1 MITELKPDS
10 ISKLPRG
17 QWLKL
22 LQMMKESDDLESL
35 IENYQEDFCTNII
48 QESFQSYVSRKLY
61 GWWNKEGNKKKE
73 IIVLIYNTILLVDL
87 APNLLTY
94 QDLMLECQRKG
105 WNLTEEDYYFY
116 KAEVSPYDW
125 RSFQRASVRLLKRY
139 GV

>member
-10 ISKLPRG
+10 IGKLARD

-35 IENYQEDFCTNII
+35 IENYQEDFCISIT

-61 GWWNKEGNKKKE
+61 EWWCEEGNKKKD
-73 IIVLIYNTILLVDL
+73 IIILIYNTVLLVDL

-94 QDLMLECQRKG
+94 QDLMLECQQKG
-105 WNLTEEDYYFY
+105 WNLTEEDYCFY
-116 KAEVSPYDW
+116 KAEVSPNDW
-125 RSFQRASVRLLKRY
+125 RSFQRASVRLLRRY
-139 GV
+139 GA